1 LKDELLICIF
11 TFNRFKTDF
20 NLEAMKKLDTK
31 LMHPRDQITMIID
44 KIYRSG
50 LTTTSGGNISIIDEN
65 GDVWVTPSAID
76 KGTLRPSDM
85 VCVKKDGTIEGRHK
99 PSSEYPFHIAIYK
112 SRPEI
117 KAVVHAHPPALV
129 SFSIV
134 RQIPNTN
141 VLPQA
146 KNVCGPIGY
155 AAYAL
160 PGSDELGEV
169 IAREFEKGVNAV
181 IMENHGTVVGGT
193 DLNDAFQRFET
204 MEFCARTLIYGNTIG
219 NPNFLTDTQIDAFED
234 QIPRLLPEMDHV
246 YYPSDERAI
255 REQIRKIVLRACDQG
270 LMISSYGTVSVRWRG
285 NDFLITP
292 TNVARWDIQ
301 PEDID
306 QIKQGKREPGKIPS
320 RSTWLHQ
327 EIYKRFPHVNSIILT
342 QTPYLM
348 AYSVTGKKIDVRTIP
363 ESWIFLQD
371 IPNMPFGSHF
381 AGEEAILET
390 LSESTPA
397 VIINNDSVLVT
408 GDNLLGTFDKLEVA
422 EFSAKSLTMGASLG
436 KLVPINDS
444 QVEDLRKKFLT

>member
-1 LKDELLICIF
+1 M
-11 TFNRFKTDF
+11 R
-20 NLEAMKKLDTK
+20 KLNTK
-31 LMHPRDQITMIID
+31 WMHPRDQIILIID
-44 KIYRSG
+44 KIYRNG
-50 LTTTSGGNISIIDEN
+50 MTTTSGGNISIIDEG

-76 KGTLRPSDM
+76 KGTLRPTDII
-85 VCVKKDGTIEGRHK
+85 CVRKNGSIEGRHK

-112 SRPEI
+112 CRPEI
-117 KAVVHAHPPALV
+117 KAVIHAHPPALV

-134 RQIPNTN
+134 RQIPDTN

-155 AAYAL
+155 APYAL
-160 PGSDELGEV
+160 PGSNELGDV
-169 IAREFEKGVNAV
+169 IAEEFKKGVNAV
-181 IMENHGTVVGGT
+181 IMENHGTVVGGS
-193 DLNDAFQRFET
+193 DLSDAFQRFET
-204 MEFCARTLIYGNTIG
+204 MEFCARTLINGNTIG
-219 NPNFLTDTQIDAFED
+219 TPQFLSNEQIDAFEK
-234 QIPRLLPEMDHV
+234 QIPRLLPEQKNV
-246 YYPSDERAI
+246 EYPSEERAI
-255 REQIRKIVLRACDQG
+255 RENIKKIVHRACEQG
-270 LMISSYGTVSVRWRG
+270 LMISSYGTVSVRWQG

-301 PEDID
+301 NKDIV
-306 QIKQGKREPGKIPS
+306 QIKNGKREPGKLPS

-327 EIYKRFPHVNSIILT
+327 EIYKRFSHVNSIILT

-348 AYSVTGKKIDVRTIP
+348 GFSVTGEKIDVRTIP

-390 LSESTPA
+390 LSENTPA

-422 EFSAKSLTMGASLG
+422 EFSAKSLTMGVSLG
-436 KLVPINDS
+436 KLIPINEK
-444 QVEDLRKKFLT
+444 QVEDLRKKFLS

>member
-1 LKDELLICIF
+1 M
-11 TFNRFKTDF
+11 R
-20 NLEAMKKLDTK
+20 KLNTK
-31 LMHPRDQITMIID
+31 WMHPRDQIILIID

-50 LTTTSGGNISIIDEN
+50 MTTTSGGNISIIDDN

-76 KGTLRPSDM
+76 KGTLRPTDII
-85 VCVKKDGTIEGRHK
+85 CVRKDGSIEGRHK

-112 SRPEI
+112 CRPEI
-117 KAVVHAHPPALV
+117 KAVIHAHPPALV

-155 AAYAL
+155 AEYAL
-160 PGSDELGEV
+160 PGSNELGEV
-169 IAREFEKGVNAV
+169 IAEEFKKGVNAV
-181 IMENHGTVVGGT
+181 IMENHGTVVGGK
-193 DLNDAFQRFET
+193 DLSDTFQRFET
-204 MEFCARTLIYGNTIG
+204 MEFCARTLIFGNTIG
-219 NPNFLTDTQIDAFED
+219 IPNYLTDRQIENFEK
-234 QIPRLLPEMDHV
+234 QIPRLLPEQKNV
-246 YYPSDERAI
+246 EYPSDERAI
-255 REQIRKIVLRACDQG
+255 RENIRKIVHRACEQG
-270 LMISSYGTVSVRWRG
+270 LMISSYGTVSVRWKN

-301 PEDID
+301 NKDIV
-306 QIKQGKREPGKIPS
+306 QIRDGKRERGKLPS
-320 RSTWLHQ
+320 RSTWLHR

-342 QTPYLM
+342 QTTYLM
-348 AYSVTGKKIDVRTIP
+348 GFSITGEKIDVRTIP

-371 IPNMPFGSHF
+371 IPNMPFGTHF

-390 LSESTPA
+390 LSENTPA

-422 EFSAKSLTMGASLG
+422 EFSAKSLIMGASLG
-436 KLVPINDS
+436 KLVPINKE
-444 QVEDLRKKFLT
+444 QVEDLRKKFLS